1 MLAIRDF
8 YVADTAVVTGIVV
21 LGPEVCVW
29 FGAVLRGDLALISV
43 GKRVNFQDGA
53 FVHTDYDAPM
63 TIEDGVVVGHGAIL
77 HGKHIGK
84 DTLIGMGAILL
95 GGSEIGEECIIG
107 AGALVGEGKRIPP
120 RSLVI
125 GVPGRVVRAVAPE
138 EVVKTRE
145 NCVHYLEMA
154 QRYVRGDQPA
164 PWLKPSLR
172 QGNP

>member
-8 YVADTAVVTGIVV
+8 YVADTAVVTGNVA
-21 LGPEVCVW
+21 LGPEVSVW

-53 FVHTDYDAPM
+53 VVHTDYDAPM

-95 GGSEIGEECIIG
+95 SGSEIGEECIIG

-120 RSLVI
+120 RSLVV
-125 GVPGRVVRAVAPE
+125 GLPGKILRSVTAE
-138 EVVKTRE
+138 EVERTRT
-145 NCVHYLEMA
+145 NCGHYLEMA
-154 QRYVRGDQPA
+154 RRYVRGEQPA
-164 PWLKPSLR
+164 PWLRL
-172 QGNP
+172 GNP